1 MSKQSKTAVLAIVFL
16 ILLVF
21 IAVGHAQRPPE
32 LDPTGAA
39 FLRVNINPTDV
50 PPMVNINPGG
60 AVPVVDVM
68 HMPDIRIAP
77 SGCQNRQNFQTAVG
91 RSVSGPLVITYLHLP
106 PQQTTVS
113 LNSGSGTS
121 SMNFGQTGQIATA
134 IYLQAGQR
142 LDFSSDVMYS
152 GCRPE

>member
-1 MSKQSKTAVLAIVFL
+1 MSKPSKPVVAAVAFL
-16 ILLVF
+16 IAVVF
-21 IAVGHAQRPPE
+21 IAVVHAQRPPD

-39 FLRVNINPTDV
+39 YLRVNINPTDI

-60 AVPVVDVM
+60 AVPAVDVM
-68 HMPDIRIAP
+68 RMPDIKIAP
-77 SGCQNRQNFQTAVG
+77 AGCQNRQNFQTGVG
-91 RSVSGPLVITYLHLP
+91 RSVSGPLVVTYLHLP

-113 LNSGSGTS
+113 LTNGSGSHS
-121 SMNFGQTGQIATA
+121 INFGQAAQVATA

>member
-1 MSKQSKTAVLAIVFL
+1 MSKTSKPVVAAVAFL
-16 ILLVF
+16 IAAIF
-21 IAVGHAQRPPE
+21 IAVVHAQRPPD

-39 FLRVNINPTDV
+39 YLRVNINPTDI

-60 AVPVVDVM
+60 AVPAVDVT
-68 HMPDIRIAP
+68 HLPDVRIAP
-77 SGCQNRQNFQTAVG
+77 TGCQNRQNFQTGVA
-91 RSVSGPLVITYLHLP
+91 RSVSGPLVVTYLHLP

-113 LNSGSGTS
+113 LTNGGDTR
-121 SMNFGQTGQIATA
+121 SMNFGQAAQITTA